1 MSSQCLSAYRIVTAI
16 NANIHPNGFFS
27 VLPHHRGFFPFPGKT
42 NFELDARPLS
52 IPRFDSEDLSS
63 TTRKKYV
70 TACTYPRD
78 CVHGA
83 VSDGIF
89 NAGEENLQHTG
100 LIFETGNCVL

>member
-1 MSSQCLSAYRIVTAI
+1 MAEITGTDHGSWAGADYKTCLFR
-16 NANIHPNGFFS
+16 NNDLF
-27 VLPHHRGFFPFPGKT
+27 
-42 NFELDARPLS
+42 FELDARPLS

-70 TACTYPRD
+70 TAYTYPRD
-78 CVHGA
+78 FVHGA

-100 LIFETGNCVL
+100 LIFETGNCIL